1 MKNESLRSLVDYD
14 GGSDFF
20 FLLDFRVSDGD
31 GIGEEN
37 GASVFSSRVV
47 RQHNFDFDS
56 HNSLFEEDVADGD
69 VDIVVAGLTGVNHI
83 SIYHLFYPW
92 LNFMDLALYC
102 WSFPEMMT
110 WQPLAPSL
118 MTPLMMELAA
128 ILTGTWLN
136 SLNLQASAW
145 ALAHNPL
152 FWIFTIDSS
161 TASLG

>member
-1 MKNESLRSLVDYD
+1 MIDDNW
-14 GGSDFF
+14 GSDFLF
-20 FLLDFRVSDGD
+20 FLYFGVSDCD
-31 GIGEEN
+31 GIGEED
-37 GASVFSSRVV
+37 GAPVLTSGVV
-47 RQHNFDFDS
+47 WQHDFDLDS
-56 HNSLFEEDVADGD
+56 HDALFEEDVADGN
-69 VDIVVAGLTGVNHI
+69 VYVVVTGLAGVHHVSIVNY
-83 SIYHLFYPW
+83 SYPW

-102 WSFPEMMT
+102 CSFPEMMT

-118 MTPLMMELAA
+118 ITPLMMELAA

-152 FWIFTIDSS
+152 FWILTIDSS